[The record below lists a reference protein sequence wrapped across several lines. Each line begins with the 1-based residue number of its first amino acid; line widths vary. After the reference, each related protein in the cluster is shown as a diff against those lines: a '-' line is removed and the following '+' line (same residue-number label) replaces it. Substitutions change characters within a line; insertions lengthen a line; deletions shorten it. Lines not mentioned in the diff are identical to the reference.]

1 MSISLSKNTIA
12 GDKLISYMLKS
23 PAPNN
28 ELFTAIEKKFL
39 NSCIIKAKT
48 ILLDLLNLSI
58 NTTTMTIYQALDVKK
73 INNDN
78 ELAAGVASIAAC
90 LTYSDIDII
99 QLIDMIDIYLLNKNL
114 KNIFIPNVHDPI
126 TLLESRISID
136 KDTFKYFHAVK
147 KNLIRIKS
155 EGNKDLIIN
164 EIKSSFLTN
173 PNGLTV
179 LVSPIN
185 SVIMT
190 LIYATWFIDTDGDD
204 INQWT

>member
-1 MSISLSKNTIA
+1 MPISLSNNTIA
-12 GDKLISYMLKS
+12 GDKLISYMLRS
-23 PAPNN
+23 PAPNT

-39 NSCIIKAKT
+39 NSCIIKAKP

-58 NTTTMTIYQALDVKK
+58 NTTAMTIYQALDADK

-78 ELAAGVASIAAC
+78 ELSAGVAAIAAC
-90 LTYSDIDII
+90 LTYSDIDVI

-114 KNIFIPNVHDPI
+114 NTVFIPNVHDPI

-136 KDTFKYFHAVK
+136 KDTFSYFHAVK

-155 EGNKDLIIN
+155 EGNIDLIIN
-164 EIKSSFLTN
+164 EIKTSFLTA
-173 PNGLTV
+173 PNGLTL

-190 LIYATWFIDTDGDD
+190 LINAICFNYIQED
-204 INQWT
+204 INSLT